1 MTPDKKVKILATLGP
16 AVDGIDDIRELV
28 EAGVN
33 IFRLNFSH
41 GDHADH
47 AKRYQWIREVERQ
60 LNYPLGILMDL
71 QGPKLRVG
79 KFADG
84 KVQLHRGQAF
94 RLDLDTTAGDE
105 RRVNL
110 PHPEI
115 IAALEAGMDLLL
127 DDGKLRLRVV
137 TKYNDAIDTTVLNG
151 GELSDRKGVNVPQAV
166 LDLSPLTAKDRRDLS
181 FGLELGVDWV
191 ALSFVQRP
199 QDIVEARALIGDKAF
214 LMAKIE
220 KPSAVEQLREIAE
233 LSDAIMVARGDLG
246 VEVPK
251 APILNLTPNL
261 QTARR
266 LSVPQIQKNII
277 TTCRALG
284 KPVVVATQML
294 ESMRFS
300 PAPTRAEVTDVAN
313 AVAEGADAVMLSAET
328 ASGEY
333 PLEAVQMMSK
343 IIRQVENGP
352 DYQTQLDV
360 SRPKAEAT
368 VSDAISCAIR
378 RISNVLPVAVL
389 VNYSESGASTLRASR
404 ERPKAPILNLTPN
417 LQTARRL
424 SVAWGIHSVVND
436 RLRQVDEVCSTALEI
451 AQAQGMAE
459 RGDTLLITAGVPF
472 GQPGS
477 TNSLRIETLI

>member
-1 MTPDKKVKILATLGP
+1 MNADKKVKILATLGP
-16 AVDGIDDIRELV
+16 AIKTIDDIRQLV

-33 IFRLNFSH
+33 LFRLNFSH
-41 GDHADH
+41 GEHADH
-47 AKRYQWIREVERQ
+47 AQRFDWVREVEQQ
-60 LNYPLGILMDL
+60 LNTPIGILMDL

-79 KFADG
+79 RFAEG
-84 KVQLHRGQAF
+84 KVNLQRGQTL
-94 RLDLDTTAGDE
+94 RLDLDSTPGDVN
-105 RRVNL
+105 RVNL

-115 IAALEAGMDLLL
+115 IEALQPGMSLLL
-127 DDGKLRLRVV
+127 DDGRLRLQV
-137 TKYNDAIDTTVLNG
+137 TAKHSDAVITEVIAG
-151 GELSDRKGVNVPQAV
+151 GELSDRKGVNVPEAV
-166 LDLSPLTAKDRRDLS
+166 LQLSPLTEKDRRDLS

-199 QDIVEARALIGDKAF
+199 EDIIEARQLIGDRAF

-220 KPSAVEQLREIAE
+220 KPSAVIHLEAITQLC
-233 LSDAIMVARGDLG
+233 DAIMVARGDLG
-246 VEVPK
+246 VEVP
-251 APILNLTPNL
+251 AEN
-261 QTARR
+261 
-266 LSVPQIQKNII
+266 VPRIQRDII
-277 TTCRALG
+277 RTCRQLG

-343 IIRQVENGP
+343 IIRQVEGGP
-352 DYQTQLDV
+352 DYQAQLDV

-368 VSDAISCAIR
+368 TSDAISCAIR
-378 RISNVLPVAVL
+378 RISNILPVAVL
-389 VNYSESGASTLRASR
+389 VNYSESGTSSLRAAR
-404 ERPKAPILNLTPN
+404 ERPAVPILNLTPN
-417 LQTARRL
+417 LTTARRL
-424 SVAWGIHSVVND
+424 SVAWGVHSVVND
-436 RLRQVDEVCSTALEI
+436 RLRQVDEICSTALEI
-451 AQAQGMAE
+451 AQAQGMAQ
-459 RGDTLLITAGVPF
+459 RGDTLVITAGVPF

>member
-16 AVDGIDDIRELV
+16 AIDGIEDIRELV
-28 EAGVN
+28 QAGVN

-41 GDHADH
+41 GAHADH
-47 AKRYQWIREVERQ
+47 AQRFEWIRQVERE

-79 KFADG
+79 TFAEG
-84 KVQLHRGQAF
+84 KVQLVRGQAL
-94 RLDLDTTAGDE
+94 RLDLDPTPGNAQ
-105 RRVNL
+105 RVSL

-115 IAALEAGMDLLL
+115 IAALEPGMDLLL
-127 DDGKLRLRVV
+127 DDGKLRLRVIA
-137 TKYNDAIDTTVLNG
+137 KHADAIETTVLNG

-166 LDLSPLTAKDRRDLS
+166 LDLSPLTAKDRCDLS

-199 QDIVEARALIGDKAF
+199 EDIREARTLIGDKAY

-220 KPSAVEQLREIAE
+220 KPSAVTQLREIAE

-246 VEVPK
+246 VEVP
-251 APILNLTPNL
+251 AE
-261 QTARR
+261 
-266 LSVPQIQKNII
+266 SVPQIQKTII
-277 TTCRALG
+277 STCRQLG

-343 IIRQVENGP
+343 IIRQVESGL

-360 SRPKAEAT
+360 SRPQAEAT

-378 RISNVLPVAVL
+378 RVCSILPVAVL
-389 VNYSESGASTLRASR
+389 VNYSESGSSTLRAAR
-404 ERPKAPILNLTPN
+404 ERPSVPILNLTPN
-417 LQTARRL
+417 LATARRL
-424 SVAWGIHSVVND
+424 TLTWGVHSVVND
-436 RLRQVDEVCSTALEI
+436 RLRQVDEVCATALEI
-451 AQAQGMAE
+451 AQAQGLAK
-459 RGDTLLITAGVPF
+459 RGDTVVITTGVPF
-472 GQPGS
+472 GQPGT
-477 TNSLRIETLI
+477 TNSLRVETLL

>member
-1 MTPDKKVKILATLGP
+1 M
-16 AVDGIDDIRELV
+16 
-28 EAGVN
+28 N

-41 GDHADH
+41 GEHADH
-47 AKRYQWIREVERQ
+47 AMRFKWIREVESQ

-79 KFADG
+79 RFAEG
-84 KVQLHRGQAF
+84 KVHLQRGQTL
-94 RLDLDTTAGDE
+94 RLDLDGTPGDE

-115 IAALEAGMDLLL
+115 IAALELGMDLLL
-127 DDGKLRLRVV
+127 DDGKLRLRV
-137 TKYNDAIDTTVLNG
+137 TAKHADAIDTEVLNG

-166 LDLSPLTAKDRRDLS
+166 LDLSPLTEKDRRDLT

-199 QDIVEARALIGDKAF
+199 QDIVEARQLIGDRAF

-220 KPSAVEQLREIAE
+220 KPSAVTQLRKIAE

-246 VEVPK
+246 VEVP
-251 APILNLTPNL
+251 AE
-261 QTARR
+261 
-266 LSVPQIQKNII
+266 SVPQIQKSII
-277 TTCRALG
+277 TTCRQLG
-284 KPVVVATQML
+284 RPVVVATQML

-328 ASGEY
+328 ASGDY

-343 IIRQVENGP
+343 IIRQVEAGP
-352 DYQTQLDV
+352 DYQVQLDV
-360 SRPKAEAT
+360 GRPQAEAT

-378 RISNVLPVAVL
+378 RISGILPVAVL
-389 VNYSESGASTLRASR
+389 VNYSESGASTLRAAR
-404 ERPKAPILNLTPN
+404 ERPRAPILNLTPN
-417 LQTARRL
+417 LNTGRRL
-424 SVAWGIHSVVND
+424 SVAWGVYSVVNQ
-436 RLRQVDEVCSTALEI
+436 RLRKVEDVTSTALSQVQLLE
-451 AQAQGMAE
+451 MAKP
-459 RGDTLLITAGVPF
+459 GDTVVITAGMPF
-472 GQPGS
+472 GHLGS
-477 TNSLRIETLI
+477 TNSLRIEQIPMS

>member
-16 AVDGIDDIRELV
+16 AIKGIDDVRQLV

-41 GDHADH
+41 GEHADH
-47 AKRYQWIREVERQ
+47 AMRFKWIREVESQ

-79 KFADG
+79 RFAEG
-84 KVQLHRGQAF
+84 KVHLQRGQSL
-94 RLDLDTTAGDE
+94 RLDLDGTPGDE

-115 IAALEAGMDLLL
+115 IAALELGMDLLL
-127 DDGKLRLRVV
+127 DDGKLRLRV
-137 TKYNDAIDTTVLNG
+137 TAKHADAIDTEVLNG

-166 LDLSPLTAKDRRDLS
+166 LDLSPLTEKDRRDLT

-199 QDIVEARALIGDKAF
+199 QDIVEARQLIGDRAF

-220 KPSAVEQLREIAE
+220 KPSAVTQLREIAE

-246 VEVPK
+246 VEVP
-251 APILNLTPNL
+251 AE
-261 QTARR
+261 
-266 LSVPQIQKNII
+266 SVPQIQKSII
-277 TTCRALG
+277 TICRQLG
-284 KPVVVATQML
+284 RPVVVATQML

-313 AVAEGADAVMLSAET
+313 AVAEDADAVMLSAET
-328 ASGEY
+328 ASGDY

-343 IIRQVENGP
+343 IIRQVEAGP
-352 DYQTQLDV
+352 DYQVQLDV
-360 SRPKAEAT
+360 GRPQAEAT

-378 RISNVLPVAVL
+378 RISGILPVAVL
-389 VNYSESGASTLRASR
+389 VNYSESGASTLRAAR
-404 ERPKAPILNLTPN
+404 ERPRAPILNLTPN
-417 LQTARRL
+417 LNTGRRL
-424 SVAWGIHSVVND
+424 SVAWGVYSVVNQ
-436 RLRQVDEVCSTALEI
+436 RLRKVEDVTSTALSQVQLLE
-451 AQAQGMAE
+451 MAKP
-459 RGDTLLITAGVPF
+459 GDTVVITAGMPF
-472 GQPGS
+472 GRLGS
-477 TNSLRIETLI
+477 TNTLRIEQIPMS

>member
-16 AVDGIDDIRELV
+16 AIKGIDDVRQLV

-41 GDHADH
+41 GEHADH
-47 AKRYQWIREVERQ
+47 AMRFKWIREVESQ

-79 KFADG
+79 RFAEG
-84 KVQLHRGQAF
+84 KVHLQRGQSL
-94 RLDLDTTAGDE
+94 RLDLDGTPGDE

-115 IAALEAGMDLLL
+115 IAALELGMDLLL
-127 DDGKLRLRVV
+127 DDGKLRLRV
-137 TKYNDAIDTTVLNG
+137 TAKHADAIDTEVLNG

-166 LDLSPLTAKDRRDLS
+166 LDLSPLTEKDRRDLT

-199 QDIVEARALIGDKAF
+199 QDIVEARQLIGDRAF

-220 KPSAVEQLREIAE
+220 KPSAVTQLREIAE

-246 VEVPK
+246 VEVP
-251 APILNLTPNL
+251 AE
-261 QTARR
+261 
-266 LSVPQIQKNII
+266 SVPQIQKSII
-277 TTCRALG
+277 TICRQLG
-284 KPVVVATQML
+284 RPVVVATQML

-328 ASGEY
+328 ASGDY

-343 IIRQVENGP
+343 IIRQVEAGP
-352 DYQTQLDV
+352 DYQVQLDV
-360 SRPKAEAT
+360 GRPQAEAT

-378 RISNVLPVAVL
+378 RISGILPVAVL
-389 VNYSESGASTLRASR
+389 VNYSESGASTLRAAR
-404 ERPKAPILNLTPN
+404 ERPRAPILNLTPN
-417 LQTARRL
+417 LNTGRRL
-424 SVAWGIHSVVND
+424 SVAWGVYSVVNQ
-436 RLRQVDEVCSTALEI
+436 RLRKVEDVTSTALSQVQLLE
-451 AQAQGMAE
+451 MAKP
-459 RGDTLLITAGVPF
+459 GDTVVITAGMPF
-472 GQPGS
+472 GRLAAP
-477 TNSLRIETLI
+477 TRYA